1 MYTSPLVFAGGS
13 QRCQGLHIKAPG
25 VILYD
30 ETTMTFAAGHEHHWG
45 RGYFYEQDAFVG
57 GIFFASNLDDNS
69 VVYTMLLWINPFQAL
84 RMMNHGGC
92 ESLRSMV
99 GSGAKL

>member
-13 QRCQGLHIKAPG
+13 QRCQGLHIEAPG

-30 ETTMTFAAGHEHHWG
+30 EATMAFAAGHEHHWG

-57 GIFFASNLDDNS
+57 GF
-69 VVYTMLLWINPFQAL
+69 
-84 RMMNHGGC
+84 
-92 ESLRSMV
+92 SLRRMSMIPV
-99 GSGAKL
+99 SSTRCFGG